1 MVIRNLYRGKV
12 CRIRIQTRTRIPY
25 LENPYEDIDR
35 EAEEREG
42 FEIIDDALYQYYV
55 VENDLPVPNWRYI
68 KDQDWW
74 LEYLDSMGID
84 RRNP

>member
-1 MVIRNLYRGKV
+1 MSNQNPEENTAHIWKTRMKILTERQKSVKV
-12 CRIRIQTRTRIPY
+12 S
-25 LENPYEDIDR
+25 
-35 EAEEREG
+35 
-42 FEIIDDALYQYYV
+42 EIIDDALYQYYV
-55 VENDLPVPNWRYI
+55 VENDLPVPNWRFI